1 MGLYQNMQDEPVSR
15 LALRDP
21 VTVSPDV
28 TVRDAILKMREK
40 NLGCVIAVDDA
51 KKPLGMF
58 NESMLTQLLAT
69 TPTILDEPLS
79 KHLSTHWPWVK
90 ATDKIAD
97 VLEAMQMKNI
107 RFLCVVDEAGC
118 LVGLTGQKGLMEY
131 VAEHFPQQVM
141 VQRIGGTPY
150 SRQQEGA

>member
-15 LALRDP
+15 LTLRDP
-21 VTVSPDV
+21 IMVSPDV
-28 TVRDAILKMREK
+28 TIRDAILKMREK
-40 NLGCVIAVDDA
+40 KLGCVVAVDDS

-69 TPTILDEPLS
+69 TPTTLVEPLS
-79 KHLSTHWPWVK
+79 KHLSTLLPWVK
-90 ATDKIAD
+90 TTDKIAD

-107 RFLCVVDEAGC
+107 RFLCVVDEEGC